1 MLLSIIKTIS
11 YGGAAVGNPLGAG
24 HALDAAQTALEPE
37 TDSDI
42 ISGNKTRQGYVLRNT
57 LKPAGYFFLAS
68 QKLLRP
74 VL

>member
-1 MLLSIIKTIS
+1 MG
-11 YGGAAVGNPLGAG
+11 YGELAADIPKKLAPTGKRK
-24 HALDAAQTALEPE
+24 QTALEPE

-74 VL
+74 VP